1 MRKVKLASG
10 ASSATESIRLLE
22 QRFEFDL
29 AESERIFQ
37 KSVGHPI
44 TVVENFWGD
53 WQIIGKTPAVQ
64 KKDANKVE
72 FEVAVPADGETVF
85 EYQVLFRG

>member
-53 WQIIGKTPAVQ
+53 WKIIGKMPVQ

-85 EYQVLFRG
+85 EYQVLFRD

>member
-37 KSVGHPI
+37 TI
-44 TVVENFWGD
+44 LD
-53 WQIIGKTPAVQ
+53 
-64 KKDANKVE
+64 
-72 FEVAVPADGETVF
+72 
-85 EYQVLFRG
+85 